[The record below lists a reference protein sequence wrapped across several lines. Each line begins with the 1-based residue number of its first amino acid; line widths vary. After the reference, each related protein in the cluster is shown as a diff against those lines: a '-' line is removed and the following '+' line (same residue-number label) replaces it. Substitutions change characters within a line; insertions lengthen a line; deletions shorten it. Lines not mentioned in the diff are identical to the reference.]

1 MINQAVVTMC
11 LIGMLQTQKIVAT
24 TESSGEEDR
33 VSKCVRRLTHKDQK
47 ELDVCLTSK
56 VIVAWRDPRNTT
68 GIIEWPGLKRT
79 IMIK

>member
-1 MINQAVVTMC
+1 MFNWDASNPEDC
-11 LIGMLQTQKIVAT
+11 CHNRK
-24 TESSGEEDR
+24 SSGEEDR

-79 IMIK
+79 IMIM